1 MSKPKIS
8 VVIPIYNVE
17 KYLQRCVDSV
27 LNQTL
32 RDLEIILVDDGSPD
46 KCPLICDQYAKK
58 DSRVFVI
65 HKKNGGLAS
74 ARNAGMKAA
83 TGTYLFFL
91 DSDDWIDL
99 DGLELLYNTAVMY
112 KTDFVRYRAIRSYW
126 PGLEPHTPGKVE
138 EIREMEGGYYDYD
151 KIRRDIFPRLI
162 ATSQLMMG
170 PIVAAWSSLYCRE
183 FLIRNNCFFD
193 EQVKYSED
201 MIFSAK
207 VVLKARNFYYIEN
220 ACVYHYFFNPSSI
233 SKSFRENRWES
244 CKMLI
249 NLFENE
255 FSDNNYDFTRQF
267 IYLRWFCIMLG
278 INERKYIHERN
289 KRLRYCKMIVDDEIV
304 KYTELPLKW
313 FDVTLKQKMIMI
325 LIKLRMANILEK
337 L

>member
-99 DGLELLYNTAVMY
+99 DGLELLYNTAVM
-112 KTDFVRYRAIRSYW
+112 
-126 PGLEPHTPGKVE
+126 
-138 EIREMEGGYYDYD
+138 
-151 KIRRDIFPRLI
+151 
-162 ATSQLMMG
+162 
-170 PIVAAWSSLYCRE
+170 
-183 FLIRNNCFFD
+183 
-193 EQVKYSED
+193 
-201 MIFSAK
+201 
-207 VVLKARNFYYIEN
+207 
-220 ACVYHYFFNPSSI
+220 
-233 SKSFRENRWES
+233 
-244 CKMLI
+244 
-249 NLFENE
+249 
-255 FSDNNYDFTRQF
+255 
-267 IYLRWFCIMLG
+267 
-278 INERKYIHERN
+278 
-289 KRLRYCKMIVDDEIV
+289 
-304 KYTELPLKW
+304 
-313 FDVTLKQKMIMI
+313 
-325 LIKLRMANILEK
+325 
-337 L
+337 